1 MDIESKTED
10 TDLNQILAELQKM
23 GPDELKDFVQSFEPD
38 SRGKI
43 ATLLKDYSKEETIK
57 EEFQYKPTIE
67 YRNYPPHPA
76 MHVGPGGQINKP
88 QNYPGPRPVKNELNM
103 NMFKIYK
110 NIGKPPQFGGPNMQ
124 QRMYAPPPNQNYP
137 QFNVPNMPYAHFLF
151 DFLIRYL
158 IIAPIVFFLLGISCL
173 RINIIR

>member
-1 MDIESKTED
+1 MEIENKSDD

-67 YRNYPPHPA
+67 YRNYPPHPP
-76 MHVGPGGQINKP
+76 MHLGPAGHMNKP
-88 QNYPGPRPVKNELNM
+88 PNYHGPRPVK
-103 NMFKIYK
+103 
-110 NIGKPPQFGGPNMQ
+110 
-124 QRMYAPPPNQNYP
+124 
-137 QFNVPNMPYAHFLF
+137 
-151 DFLIRYL
+151 
-158 IIAPIVFFLLGISCL
+158 
-173 RINIIR
+173 